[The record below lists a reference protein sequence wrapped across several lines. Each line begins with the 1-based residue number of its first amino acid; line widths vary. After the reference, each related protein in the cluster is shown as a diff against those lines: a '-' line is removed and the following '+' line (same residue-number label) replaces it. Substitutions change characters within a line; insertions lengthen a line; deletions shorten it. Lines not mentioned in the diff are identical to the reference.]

1 MTREKPLETLKRELW
16 LDRRLSEHGV
26 PSINDATTTT
36 ETRKARA
43 RDAIEGRGLEAVIAG
58 APPGDPRAKPLT
70 YAQAFQF
77 VFGESLDRAEAA

>member
-1 MTREKPLETLKRELW
+1 MTAAAGEDGQGGRVAAH
-16 LDRRLSEHGV
+16 DAGQQVV
-26 PSINDATTTT
+26 P
-36 ETRKARA
+36 
-43 RDAIEGRGLEAVIAG
+43 GRGLEAVIAG